1 MSLWK
6 ELLNPKPI
14 PETKINLEDLNR
26 AWDWIFERDSLGNYC
41 RAMIALKIVR
51 NNAKILHKQGFVVNC
66 IQISAVS
73 LWNRLKA
80 PTARIGVP
88 QRKIEI
94 KAVSVTVPRRPS

>member
-51 NNAKILHKQGFVVNC
+51 NHAKTLKKSGVSDNYV
-66 IQISAVS
+66 QIAIIGV
-73 LWNRLKA
+73 WNRLKA
-80 PTARIGVP
+80 PIARIGVP